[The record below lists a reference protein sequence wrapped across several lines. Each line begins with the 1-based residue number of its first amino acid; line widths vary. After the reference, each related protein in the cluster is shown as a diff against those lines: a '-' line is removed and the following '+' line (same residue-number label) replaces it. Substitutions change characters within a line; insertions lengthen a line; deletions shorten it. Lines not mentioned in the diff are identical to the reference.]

1 MDFLMMQRVV
11 KFILQTNIEKVI
23 DIYKDQVDA
32 KTFSMLQECAEKGL
46 ELRNEDNANAWLYF
60 INQLNYENSQ
70 ILADYIDDQQKFL
83 TEESFM
89 F

>member
-1 MDFLMMQRVV
+1 MQRVV
-11 KFILQTNIEKVI
+11 KFLLQTNIEEVI

-32 KTFSMLQECAEKGL
+32 ETYSMLQKKAEKGL
-46 ELRNEDNANAWLYF
+46 ELRDDDNAKAWLYF
-60 INQLNYENSQ
+60 INQLNAENSQ
-70 ILADYIDDQQKFL
+70 ILADYIDMKQDFV

>member
-1 MDFLMMQRVV
+1 MMQRVV

-23 DIYKDQVDA
+23 DIYKNQVDT
-32 KTFSMLQECAEKGL
+32 KTFSMLQESAEKGL
-46 ELRNEDNANAWLYF
+46 ELRNEDNAKAWLYF

-70 ILADYIDDQQKFL
+70 ILADYIDEQQKFL